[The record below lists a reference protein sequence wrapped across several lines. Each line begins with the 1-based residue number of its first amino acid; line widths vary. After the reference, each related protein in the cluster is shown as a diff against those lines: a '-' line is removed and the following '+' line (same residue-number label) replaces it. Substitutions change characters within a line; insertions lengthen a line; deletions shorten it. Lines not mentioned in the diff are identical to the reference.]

1 MNITDEGKLRRVM
14 SWLAVILVACMT
26 MVFFAIICM
35 RGIQDRAW
43 VTVTQQHF
51 AAVVGLPAAAVAA
64 LFLVLV
70 LRMADGPI
78 VVEIGPLK
86 FKGAAAPIVFWLIC
100 FLAMAL
106 AIRMVWAL

>member
-1 MNITDEGKLRRVM
+1 MEPSRLRRPYNDGSISQYGGQAGMNITDEGKLRRVM

-70 LRMADGPI
+70 LRMADGP
-78 VVEIGPLK
+78 
-86 FKGAAAPIVFWLIC
+86 
-100 FLAMAL
+100 
-106 AIRMVWAL
+106 